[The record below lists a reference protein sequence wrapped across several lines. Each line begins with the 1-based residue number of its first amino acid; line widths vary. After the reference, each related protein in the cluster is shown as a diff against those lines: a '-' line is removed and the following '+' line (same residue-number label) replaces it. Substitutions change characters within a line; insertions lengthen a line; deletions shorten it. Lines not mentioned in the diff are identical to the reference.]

1 MKTFFACIVW
11 LIFLGSGSLH
21 AQQIN
26 LPPAFLASLDEAEA
40 LYFDEQEKESAF
52 HLLDSLL
59 ASTTVQANPFAEAEV
74 LLVYAILE
82 NEEGNFVGSIER
94 ANAGIL
100 ILENTDFKKTLGEL
114 YYTSGISYDFLG
126 FYPKAIE
133 NTLKA
138 LKISEELEDTIGM
151 SKAHNN
157 LANIQTEVEE
167 LDDAKRNY
175 FRSLFLSKAI
185 EDSMGIGNAFINIGG
200 FFLLEGNYDSARYF
214 IKKAI
219 DFADLY
225 GDNIMKLYA
234 NGAMSDYYS
243 YLNQMDSTL
252 FYEKISYNLSQEYGS
267 YFEMANEQ
275 ISLAS
280 IYLQNKQFEEARVE
294 SVKALEMSLEHGMIE
309 FIARSYS
316 NLYAID
322 SAAGNYQ
329 EALNHYLLSEMY
341 FDSIRNEEVA
351 KDAVRQ
357 QLAFDF
363 DKKEALNQLELE
375 RQQRQRNIFV
385 FGFLLMSFASGIILV
400 QRNKISKEKNRS
412 ENLLLNILPYETA
425 QELKEKGYADS
436 KQIEQVT
443 VLFTDFKGFTQ
454 LSETLSPSDL
464 VKNIHECFS
473 AFDTIMERNNVEKIK
488 TIGDVY
494 MAAGGLPTPNDTNA
508 EDVVKAALEIQEYM
522 AEKNREKSAGGE
534 PYFEIRIGVHTGPV
548 VAGIVG
554 VKKFQ
559 YDIWGDTVNTA
570 SRMES
575 SGEVGKVNISSF
587 TYSLVKDAF
596 HCEYR
601 GEIEAKG
608 KGKVGM
614 YFVSRTVA

>member
-1 MKTFFACIVW
+1 M
-11 LIFLGSGSLH
+11 LYGLQSLQ
-21 AQQIN
+21 AQENN
-26 LPPAFLASLDEAEA
+26 LPPALYDKLDEAED
-40 LYFDEQEKESAF
+40 LYFDLRQKDAAF
-52 HLLDSLL
+52 FILDSLL
-59 ASTTVQANPFAEAEV
+59 SSSNIQSNPSAKAEV
-74 LLVYAILE
+74 LLTYSILQ
-82 NEEGNFVGSIER
+82 NEEGNFVQAIELGNSAIQLLDEKKDKKLLGYLYSSLSI
-94 ANAGIL
+94 
-100 ILENTDFKKTLGEL
+100 T
-114 YYTSGISYDFLG
+114 YDFLG

-133 NTLKA
+133 NSLNA
-138 LKISEELEDTIGM
+138 LRISEELMDTIGM

-157 LANIQTEVEE
+157 LANIQTTVEE

-175 FRSLFLSKAI
+175 FRSFYLAEAI
-185 EDSMGIGNAFINIGG
+185 EDSLSIGNSLINIGS
-200 FFLLEGNYDSARYF
+200 FYLVEGNYDSARYF
-214 IKKAI
+214 IRKAI
-219 DFADLY
+219 DFADIY
-225 GDNIMKLYA
+225 GDNILKLYA

-267 YFEMANEQ
+267 YYEIANEQ

-280 IYLQNKQFEEARVE
+280 IYLQNQQFEEARTE
-294 SVKALEMSLEHGMIE
+294 SLKALEMSMEHGMNQ
-309 FIARSYS
+309 FIARSYE

-322 SAAGNYQ
+322 SAKGNF
-329 EALNHYLLSEMY
+329 EDALNYYLLSEMY
-341 FDSIRNEEVA
+341 YDSIRNEEVA

-375 RQQRQRNIFV
+375 RQQRQRNIFIT
-385 FGFLLMSFASGIILV
+385 GFLLMSISSGVILV

-412 ENLLLNILPYETA
+412 ETLLLNILPYETA
-425 QELKEKGYADS
+425 QELKQKGYADS

-454 LSETLSPSDL
+454 LSETLSPSEL

-473 AFDTIMERNNVEKIK
+473 AFDKIMEKNNVEKIK
-488 TIGDVY
+488 TIGDAY

-508 EDVVKAALEIQEYM
+508 VDVVRAALEVQEYM
-522 AEKNREKSAGGE
+522 VEKYREKSAGGE

-575 SGEVGKVNISSF
+575 SGEVGKVNISSY
-587 TYSLVKDAF
+587 THSLVKDFF
-596 HCEYR
+596 HCEFR

-614 YFVSRTVA
+614 YFVSPQNT